1 MPSIGIRGERVPADL
16 GGEGQSPREGPDV
29 EVLLP
34 DSHRAVPVD
43 GRTAIVRAGSAVVA
57 AHGDRY
63 VLCASCAGDDRH
75 PQWYLNLM
83 AAGQARVRVGD
94 VEQEV
99 EVERVS
105 EAERARLWPRLV
117 ANWPSYEMYQRRTM
131 RELPVVALTPH
142 R

>member
-1 MPSIGIRGERVPADL
+1 
-16 GGEGQSPREGPDV
+16 
-29 EVLLP
+29 
-34 DSHRAVPVD
+34 
-43 GRTAIVRAGSAVVA
+43 
-57 AHGDRY
+57 